1 MPQHQN
7 NAALADRI
15 VAFER
20 RLLAHMHEITVPVH
34 LSLGQEH
41 VAVEIAEHFMLRD
54 WWFSTHRN
62 HHHYI
67 AAGGNEQALW
77 DEIFGLETGINHG
90 FSGSQAIS
98 DPSINFH
105 SSAIVGGLVGVAV
118 GTACAL
124 KMDRSGAIV
133 VCCVGDA
140 GTEAG
145 VFWESL
151 NFAALHELP
160 IAFICENNGM
170 SVDSMI
176 GERQYMP
183 LNIRVEAFGVAA
195 YDSVAAA
202 MQGARMGIPSFCE
215 RKVTL
220 LADHINMGRLAPSK
234 VI

>member
-1 MPQHQN
+1 ML
-7 NAALADRI
+7 AARI
-15 VAFER
+15 RAFEK
-20 RLLAHMHEITVPVH
+20 RLQEHMHEITVPVH
-34 LSLGQEH
+34 LSLGHEQ
-41 VAVEIAEHFMLRD
+41 VAVEIAEHFRKGD

-67 AAGGNEQALW
+67 AAGGSEQKLW
-77 DEIFGLETGINHG
+77 DEIMGLESGVNGG

-118 GTACAL
+118 GTAYAI
-124 KMDRSGAIV
+124 KGSGSMV
-133 VCCVGDA
+133 VCSTGDA

-151 NFAALHELP
+151 NFAALYELP
-160 IAFICENNGM
+160 IAFIVENNGM
-170 SVDSMI
+170 SVDSPI
-176 GERQYMP
+176 RDRQATP
-183 LNIRVEAFGVAA
+183 ISTRAEAFGIDVF
-195 YDSVAAA
+195 DDVDGA
-202 MQGARMGIPSFCE
+202 MKMARAGIPSLCE

-220 LADHINMGRLAPSK
+220 LCDHINMGRLPPSK